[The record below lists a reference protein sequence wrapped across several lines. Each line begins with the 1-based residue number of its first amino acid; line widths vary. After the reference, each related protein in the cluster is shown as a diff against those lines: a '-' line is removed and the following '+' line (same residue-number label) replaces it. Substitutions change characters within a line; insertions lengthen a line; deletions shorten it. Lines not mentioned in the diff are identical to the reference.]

1 MGIPFD
7 IPGLWERVYTVGLRA
22 STDFA
27 KESWF
32 EEATHYAVKKSVIN
46 YCFANL

>member
-7 IPGLWERVYTVGLRA
+7 IPELYERVYTVGLRA

-27 KESWF
+27 K
-32 EEATHYAVKKSVIN
+32 TVM
-46 YCFANL
+46 L